1 MKQSD
6 FIKKYGDCEVTEEM
20 EKCIK
25 KKGKWMPEIGQSYY
39 LVGSN
44 GIVSWSAW
52 NGDTVDDY
60 RRVFM
65 RIFKTEAEAERY
77 LEIMK
82 ACKEASFEPD
92 WEDRTQIKHFLY
104 YSHMRHRSEISHVT
118 YTHGGDKFFFE
129 TSEIAQGL
137 IDKFGDK
144 DIAKYLFN
152 IEIN

>member
-1 MKQSD
+1 MKLSD

-52 NGDTVDDY
+52 NSDTVDDY
-60 RRVFM
+60 RRDFM
-65 RIFKTEAEAERY
+65 RIFKTEEEAERY

-92 WEDRTQIKHFLY
+92 WGDADQNKYTIYYDYYDKKLRVSYHNSCIYGEQFL
-104 YSHMRHRSEISHVT
+104 
-118 YTHGGDKFFFE
+118 FE
-129 TSEIAQGL
+129 SKEIAQNL